1 MKFFFWVLFRSFR
14 RIRTE
19 TNLGLGIDISRNRIW
34 LAFLLA
40 ISGMAQPEKRHHDV
54 SPHLMHSNFC
64 HISSLLSWATSCKV
78 HIKFLE
84 CRFFFYKYIYNL
96 IFRWSNNT
104 KNAKYFNPSV
114 IVKIIHFFNLSA
126 ARFKKISNLVYVD
139 PYAHCVPLNI
149 HTAGIPHLSYL
160 GIKVLAPWAQLKA
173 SAPTK
178 ARHNSKIKACANGCS
193 LRQIMMNGYFL
204 STSQDFTLIISM

>member
-1 MKFFFWVLFRSFR
+1 
-14 RIRTE
+14 
-19 TNLGLGIDISRNRIW
+19 
-34 LAFLLA
+34 
-40 ISGMAQPEKRHHDV
+40 
-54 SPHLMHSNFC
+54 
-64 HISSLLSWATSCKV
+64 
-78 HIKFLE
+78 
-84 CRFFFYKYIYNL
+84 
-96 IFRWSNNT
+96 
-104 KNAKYFNPSV
+104 V

-126 ARFKKISNLVYVD
+126 TRFKKISNLVYVD

-193 LRQIMMNGYFL
+193 QANNDEWIL
-204 STSQDFTLIISM
+204 SVHIAGFHIDHFNVVSVTTTLLLS